1 MQHVLRRVSPE
12 FERLCDLRR
21 RRRRRR
27 GLLFDSTR
35 DLVRPLLREVLQ
47 RRCPRRHPQFQDLRR
62 LGQRG
67 LARLRVVAPKLPLF
81 VREMQAERKHVT
93 PSAGADAD
101 ADGNDKAYAVA
112 FFSPSPGLPRR
123 APARPALLLV
133 RSAGRLGQV
142 QRDLDA
148 GVLQG
153 LVRQVP
159 FPFPFPA
166 GDSGADGAVDARS
179 DAAADHAVADDARS
193 NAPTDH
199 AVADDARSDA
209 PVADDARSNTP
220 ADHAVADGAPGDDK
234 ARANAFSSITTGLP
248 RRPPARSPLLLV
260 RAAGWLGQVRRDL
273 DARILQGLVRQVPF
287 LFPFPAGDAGA
298 DGADDAR
305 SDAQADNARSDA
317 QADHAVADGAPGD
330 NKARSNAFSSITTGL
345 PRCAPARPPLLLV
358 RAAGRLGQVRRDL
371 DARVLQ
377 ALVRQV
383 LRRRRRLFAGRR
395 RPGGTWEEN
404 REGDSR
410 FFSNSRDT
418 SKNDVRPLFY
428 DLFSPHQERPC
439 QWRAVIP
446 ERRRE
451 RKLCGS

>member
-1 MQHVLRRVSPE
+1 MASRERRS
-12 FERLCDLRR
+12 
-21 RRRRRR
+21 
-27 GLLFDSTR
+27 
-35 DLVRPLLREVLQ
+35 
-47 RRCPRRHPQFQDLRR
+47 
-62 LGQRG
+62 
-67 LARLRVVAPKLPLF
+67 RLRVSVLGGRRGIPASR
-81 VREMQAERKHVT
+81 VRSSKDRQRRERRRQHFFF
-93 PSAGADAD
+93 PAGDSGADGAND
-101 ADGNDKAYAVA
+101 ARSIASS
-112 FFSPSPGLPRR
+112 SPSPGLPRR

-260 RAAGWLGQVRRDL
+260 RAAG
-273 DARILQGLVRQVPF
+273 
-287 LFPFPAGDAGA
+287 
-298 DGADDAR
+298 
-305 SDAQADNARSDA
+305 
-317 QADHAVADGAPGD
+317 
-330 NKARSNAFSSITTGL
+330 
-345 PRCAPARPPLLLV
+345 
-358 RAAGRLGQVRRDL
+358 RLGQVRRDL

-410 FFSNSRDT
+410 FFLQLSRHEQERRVPPFL
-418 SKNDVRPLFY
+418 S
-428 DLFSPHQERPC
+428 DLFSPHHPPTTVPVAGCHPRAQERA
-439 QWRAVIP
+439 QTLRLIVERA
-446 ERRRE
+446 
-451 RKLCGS
+451 

>member
-1 MQHVLRRVSPE
+1 M
-12 FERLCDLRR
+12 
-21 RRRRRR
+21 
-27 GLLFDSTR
+27 
-35 DLVRPLLREVLQ
+35 
-47 RRCPRRHPQFQDLRR
+47 
-62 LGQRG
+62 
-67 LARLRVVAPKLPLF
+67 
-81 VREMQAERKHVT
+81 
-93 PSAGADAD
+93 
-101 ADGNDKAYAVA
+101 
-112 FFSPSPGLPRR
+112 
-123 APARPALLLV
+123 
-133 RSAGRLGQV
+133 

-220 ADHAVADGAPGDDK
+220 
-234 ARANAFSSITTGLP
+234 
-248 RRPPARSPLLLV
+248 
-260 RAAGWLGQVRRDL
+260 
-273 DARILQGLVRQVPF
+273 
-287 LFPFPAGDAGA
+287 
-298 DGADDAR
+298 
-305 SDAQADNARSDA
+305 
-317 QADHAVADGAPGD
+317 ADHAVADGAPGD

>member
-1 MQHVLRRVSPE
+1 MASRERRS
-12 FERLCDLRR
+12 
-21 RRRRRR
+21 
-27 GLLFDSTR
+27 
-35 DLVRPLLREVLQ
+35 
-47 RRCPRRHPQFQDLRR
+47 
-62 LGQRG
+62 
-67 LARLRVVAPKLPLF
+67 RLRVSVLGGRRGIPASR
-81 VREMQAERKHVT
+81 VRSSKDRQRRERRRQHFFF
-93 PSAGADAD
+93 PAGDSGADGAND
-101 ADGNDKAYAVA
+101 ARSIASS
-112 FFSPSPGLPRR
+112 SPSPGLPRR

-159 FPFPFPA
+159 FPVPVPA

-193 NAPTDH
+193 DAP
-199 AVADDARSDA
+199 VPDDARSDA

-410 FFSNSRDT
+410 FFLQLSRHEQERRVPPFL
-418 SKNDVRPLFY
+418 S
-428 DLFSPHQERPC
+428 DLFSPHHPPTTVPVAGCHPRAQERA
-439 QWRAVIP
+439 QTLRLIVERA
-446 ERRRE
+446 
-451 RKLCGS
+451 